1 VIDCEIYRTFTPHDG
16 ADCPNL
22 VQFLLGNTAA
32 AIKEIGNTAVSEQR
46 AGLNSATIPSQ
57 FILQSGNDYE
67 ICLL

>member
-1 VIDCEIYRTFTPHDG
+1 M
-16 ADCPNL
+16 